1 MLDSLQSSDVARNA
15 PGSITVRRRRRLHLL
30 AGFFVLATLLAG
42 SARAQDPNGTPAPAS
57 QATDI
62 LRATSKKLAET
73 PSLHFTLDINGD
85 AYIDDQHTIRLIE
98 ADGDV
103 VRPDKVVASFKV
115 NVLNTVNATISMITI
130 GDQHW
135 STDLISGKWISAPSE
150 FSYDPGVLFDNTHGI
165 GPVMDQ
171 VTNATLV
178 GEESLDGKNVYHIHA
193 DVPQSIIGDLT
204 SNTMEGDPISV
215 DLWIDST
222 TSDLLR
228 VQLAEPK
235 DNGKDHPATWTLDL
249 SKHGESIEIN
259 PPS

>member
-1 MLDSLQSSDVARNA
+1 MASL
-15 PGSITVRRRRRLHLL
+15 LL
-30 AGFFVLATLLAG
+30 SG
-42 SARAQDPNGTPAPAS
+42 SAKAQDPTGTPVSAS
-57 QATDI
+57 QATEI
-62 LRATSKKLAET
+62 LRATSNKLAAT
-73 PSLHFTLDINGD
+73 PSLHFTIRIDGD
-85 AYIDDQHTIRLIE
+85 AYIDDQQTIRLIE
-98 ADGDV
+98 AEGDV
-103 VRPDKVVASFKV
+103 VRPDKVIASFKV
-115 NVLNTVNATISMITI
+115 NVLGTVNASISMITL

-135 STDLISGKWISAPSE
+135 STDLISGKWVSAPAE
-150 FSYDPGVLFDNTHGI
+150 FSYDPGILFDNTSGI

-178 GEESLDGKNVYHIHA
+178 GVENFDGKNVNHIHA

>member
-1 MLDSLQSSDVARNA
+1 MRH
-15 PGSITVRRRRRLHLL
+15 RRRYLSL
-30 AGFFVLATLLAG
+30 AGFLAVATLLSG
-42 SARAQDPNGTPAPAS
+42 SVRAADVASTPVAPS
-57 QATDI
+57 QATEI

-73 PSLHFTLDINGD
+73 PSLHFTINVDGD
-85 AYIDDQHTIRLIE
+85 AYIDDQDTIRLIE
-98 ADGDV
+98 AEGDV
-103 VRPDKVVASFKV
+103 VRPDRVMASFKV
-115 NVLNTVNATISMITI
+115 NVLNSVNASISMVTV

-135 STDLISGKWISAPSE
+135 STDLISGKWLSAPAE
-150 FSYDPGVLFDNTHGI
+150 FSYDPVVLFDTTHGI

-171 VTNATLV
+171 VTNSTLV
-178 GEESLDGKNVYHIHA
+178 GEENIDGKNAYHIHA
-193 DVPQSIIGDLT
+193 DVPQAIIGDLT
-204 SNTMEGDPISV
+204 SNTIEGDPISV

>member
-1 MLDSLQSSDVARNA
+1 
-15 PGSITVRRRRRLHLL
+15 VRRRRRLHLL
-30 AGFFVLATLLAG
+30 AGFFVVASLLFAG
-42 SARAQDPNGTPAPAS
+42 TAQAQDTSGTPASES
-57 QATDI
+57 QATQI
-62 LRATSKKLAET
+62 LRSTSKKLAET
-73 PSLHFTLDINGD
+73 QSLHFTIKIDGD
-85 AYIDDQHTIRLIE
+85 AYIDDQDTIRLIE
-98 ADGDV
+98 AEGDL
-103 VRPDKVVASFKV
+103 VRPDRVIASFKV
-115 NVLNTVNATISMITI
+115 NVLNTVNASISMITI

-135 STDLISGKWISAPSE
+135 STDLISGRWISAPAE
-150 FSYDPGVLFDNTHGI
+150 FSYDPGNLFDNERGI

-178 GEESLDGKNVYHIHA
+178 GEENIDGKNTYHIHA
-193 DVPQSIIGDLT
+193 DVPQAIIGDLT

-222 TSDLLR
+222 TNDLLR

-249 SKHGESIEIN
+249 SKHGEPIEIN

>member
-1 MLDSLQSSDVARNA
+1 MASL
-15 PGSITVRRRRRLHLL
+15 LL
-30 AGFFVLATLLAG
+30 AGTVQ
-42 SARAQDPNGTPAPAS
+42 AQDPPSTPVPDS
-57 QATDI
+57 QATQI

-73 PSLHFTLDINGD
+73 PSLHFTIKIDGD

-98 ADGDV
+98 AEGDV
-103 VRPDKVVASFKV
+103 VRPDRVIASFKV
-115 NVLNTVNATISMITI
+115 NVLNTVNASISMITI
-130 GDQHW
+130 GSQHW
-135 STDLISGKWISAPSE
+135 STDLISGKWISAPAE
-150 FSYDPGVLFDNTHGI
+150 FSYDPGILFDNARGI

-178 GEESLDGKNVYHIHA
+178 GEENLDGKNVYHIHA
-193 DVPQSIIGDLT
+193 DVPQAIIGDLT
-204 SNTMEGDPISV
+204 SKTMEGDPISV

-235 DNGKDHPATWTLDL
+235 DNGKDHPATWTLDF
-249 SKHGESIEIN
+249 SKHGEPIEIN